1 MSPSETVVFPSLSR
15 RPARPPR
22 LDSLSG
28 IRPVA
33 SLMVFAVH
41 VNSLFSGR
49 LREVVGDS
57 VGAGGGYSVT
67 FFFVLSGFVLAW
79 TARPGDTAGDFWRR
93 RFARI
98 YPVYLLAF
106 VLGVLVTGLVQGR
119 HIDGGPAL
127 ASLFLVQAWFPTSTY
142 YFSTNGVAW
151 ALSCE
156 AFFYL
161 VFPFAIGP
169 LLRLQRA
176 GRRVLQVALATGIV
190 ALAGLAALLPLGW
203 LAHQFPVAGLFA
215 LLLGCTV
222 AVDVSR
228 SEVLG
233 AQIGL
238 RTALT
243 ITVVVLVVVNVAP
256 VATFGA
262 SALPV
267 IPFLL
272 VISAGARRDLSGRG
286 SVFASRIMVRAA
298 GLSFCFYLT
307 HQLVIKTLGVSLRH
321 LPLLPGAG
329 LVAGVAAFVI
339 SVGVAWLLHTRLERP
354 AEQLLRGRSTHPA
367 PVIVAG

>member
-1 MSPSETVVFPSLSR
+1 MSLSHAVAASGSVR
-15 RPARPPR
+15 RPVRPPR

-41 VNSLFSGR
+41 VNSLLSGR
-49 LREVVGDS
+49 LREVVGGS

-79 TARPGDTAGDFWRR
+79 TARPGDTATDFWRR

-106 VLGVLVTGLVQGR
+106 VLGVLVTGVVQGR
-119 HIDGGPAL
+119 HIDGGPAV

-169 LLRLQRA
+169 LLRLGRSRRRA
-176 GRRVLQVALATGIV
+176 LQVALATAIV
-190 ALAGLAALLPLGW
+190 VLATIAAGVHLGW
-203 LAHQFPVAGLFA
+203 LAHQFPVAGLCAF
-215 LLLGCTV
+215 LLGCTV
-222 AVDVSR
+222 AIDVSR
-228 SEVLG
+228 GEVLG

-238 RTALT
+238 RLALVV
-243 ITVVVLVVVNVAP
+243 TVVVLVVVNVAP

-262 SALPV
+262 AALPV

-286 SVFASRIMVRAA
+286 SVFASSLMVRAA

-329 LVAGVAAFVI
+329 LPAGIAAFVI
-339 SVGVAWLLHTRLERP
+339 SVGFAWVLHTRVERP
-354 AEQLLRGRSTHPA
+354 AERVLRGRSAHPV
-367 PVIVAG
+367 PVTVSG